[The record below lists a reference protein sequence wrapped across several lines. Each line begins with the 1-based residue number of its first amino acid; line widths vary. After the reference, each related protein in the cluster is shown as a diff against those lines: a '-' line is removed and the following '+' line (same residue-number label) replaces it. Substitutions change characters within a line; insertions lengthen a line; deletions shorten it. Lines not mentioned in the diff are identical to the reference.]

1 MHITQNKNRDIT
13 LTQKAYSKYML
24 EHFKMN
30 HCVPTSTPLPPG
42 SLLSI
47 DDYLI
52 ISQKTSEM
60 AKTLYYEALGSLMWL
75 QVITHPNLTYAM
87 NILSWFLHDPGR
99 SYWNALKHILAYI
112 KETIDYGITYR
123 RGETLNPIGYVDS
136 DYIGCKYKA

>member
-87 NILSWFLHDPGR
+87 NILS
-99 SYWNALKHILAYI
+99 
-112 KETIDYGITYR
+112 
-123 RGETLNPIGYVDS
+123 
-136 DYIGCKYKA
+136 